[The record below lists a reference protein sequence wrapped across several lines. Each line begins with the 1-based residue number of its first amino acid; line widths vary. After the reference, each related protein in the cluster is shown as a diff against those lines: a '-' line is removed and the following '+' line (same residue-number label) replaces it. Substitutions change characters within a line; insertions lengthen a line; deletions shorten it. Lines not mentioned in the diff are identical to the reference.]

1 MNTIDHILRG
11 LGRFVFGLGV
21 GLALTSA
28 VVIVAN
34 GPAFEARDVRPADVI
49 RLDPVIV
56 TISAERFNAER
67 AGGPLPATA
76 AIRPFDPHQ
85 VDSAHV
91 DSGHIDG

>member
-1 MNTIDHILRG
+1 MFIDSLIRG

-34 GPAFEARDVRPADVI
+34 GPALEAREVRPADVI

-56 TISAERFNAER
+56 TMSAERFNAER
-67 AGGPLPATA
+67 GGEPLPTTA
-76 AIRPFDPHQ
+76 AVRPFE
-85 VDSAHV
+85 AHR
-91 DSGHIDG
+91 IDG